1 MNLNQHARVV
11 WKHRTVM
18 AAGVL
23 MGLVLAFLAAFSFP
37 GLERRGTETWR
48 GVSNI
53 LVTQKGFPEGRVT
66 LPDQPAAGQ
75 DGTDPSGTVAGSGTH
90 GGDDNSQKFA
100 DPSRLSSLALLYSVI
115 ARSDQVRTKV
125 PGVVRPEQIR
135 AVALDATGNRTTF
148 LPIIELS
155 TTAASAEGAATL
167 NREAAD
173 AFKALLAS
181 EQAKAGI
188 QPSERIELNVLDR
201 PSNPTLVQGR
211 SITSSALAFILCVIG
226 AFALIHL
233 LEGMALRL
241 DGSSVRPAR
250 EQDGA
255 IPAAAAPGPNGVHAR
270 GTTNGHGS
278 HEPVVSQTIPHQ
290 PGLSSASS
298 RRRAGG

>member
-1 MNLNQHARVV
+1 MDLNQHARIV

-18 AAGVL
+18 AVGVL

-37 GLERRGTETWR
+37 GLERRGSETWR

-66 LPDQPAAGQ
+66 LPDQPPAAGEDATGQ
-75 DGTDPSGTVAGSGTH
+75 SSGPITSSGSDDG
-90 GGDDNSQKFA
+90 SQKFA

-125 PGVVRPEQIR
+125 PGPVRPGQIR

-155 TTAASAEGAATL
+155 TTAASAGAAEKL
-167 NREAAD
+167 NQEAAD
-173 AFKALLAS
+173 AFKGLLAS

-188 QPSERIELNVLDR
+188 EPSERIELNVLDR
-201 PSNPTLVQGR
+201 PTNPTLVQGR
-211 SITSSALAFILCVIG
+211 SITSSALAFFLCILG

-241 DGSSVRPAR
+241 DGLSVRPAR
-250 EQDGA
+250 EHDGV
-255 IPAAAAPGPNGVHAR
+255 PAAAAPGPNGVHAR
-270 GTTNGHGS
+270 GTANGHGS
-278 HEPVVSQTIPHQ
+278 REHVANPPITQQ

-298 RRRAGG
+298 SRRATE

>member
-18 AAGVL
+18 AVGVL
-23 MGLVLAFLAAFSFP
+23 MGLVLAFLAAFTFP

-53 LVTQKGFPEGRVT
+53 LVTQKGFPEGRIT
-66 LPDQPAAGQ
+66 LPGQ
-75 DGTDPSGTVAGSGTH
+75 EADGTSQAAGSGGAAS
-90 GGDDNSQKFA
+90 GGANDSSQKFA
-100 DPSRLSSLALLYSVI
+100 DPGRLSTLALLYSVI
-115 ARSDQVRTKV
+115 ARSDQVRAKV
-125 PGVVRPEQIR
+125 PGAVQPGQIR

-155 TTAASAEGAATL
+155 TTAASAGAASNL
-167 NREAAD
+167 NREAVD
-173 AFKALLAS
+173 AFKALLSS
-181 EQAKAGI
+181 EQERAGI
-188 QPSERIELNVLDR
+188 EPSERVELNVLDR
-201 PSNPTLVQGR
+201 PTNPVLVQGR
-211 SITSSALAFILCVIG
+211 SITSSALAFILCVVA

-241 DGSSVRPAR
+241 DGLSVRPAR
-250 EQDGA
+250 ERDDVV
-255 IPAAAAPGPNGVHAR
+255 PAAAAPGPNGVHAR

-278 HEPVVSQTIPHQ
+278 REHVVNPTTPQQ

-298 RRRAGG
+298 SRRATG

>member
-1 MNLNQHARVV
+1 MNLNQHARIV
-11 WKHRTVM
+11 WKHRSVM
-18 AAGVL
+18 AAGAL
-23 MGLVLAFLAAFSFP
+23 TGLVLAFLAAFSFP
-37 GLERRGTETWR
+37 GLERRGSETWR

-66 LPDQPAAGQ
+66 LPDQPVEGQ
-75 DGTDPSGTVAGSGTH
+75 DSTGQSSSDITGGGTGS
-90 GGDDNSQKFA
+90 DDGSQKFA

-125 PGVVRPEQIR
+125 PGPVKPGQIR

-155 TTAASAEGAATL
+155 TTAASAAGATQL
-167 NREAAD
+167 NQAAAD
-173 AFKALLAS
+173 SFKELLAS

-188 QPSERIELNVLDR
+188 EPSERIELNVLDR
-201 PSNPTLVQGR
+201 PTNPVLVEGR
-211 SITSSALAFILCVIG
+211 SITSSVLAFLLCVIG

-233 LEGMALRL
+233 LEGMSLRL
-241 DGSSVRPAR
+241 NGRSVPPGH
-250 EQDGA
+250 EGD
-255 IPAAAAPGPNGVHAR
+255 PAAAPPGPNPVHAR

-278 HEPVVSQTIPHQ
+278 REHVASPSAQQ

-298 RRRAGG
+298 SRRATE